1 MLAGTLTFEDSTIS
15 YHSTGE
21 MVTYHIVDSLSGA
34 SATKQVPQEL
44 FFAAMA
50 CCFSPDIIDNRQI
63 SYAELEAAMPVKEDL
78 VYTYEAQNIEQALSA
93 LRWIP

>member
-21 MVTYHIVDSLSGA
+21 MVTYHIVDSLSGL
-34 SATKQVPQEL
+34 SATKQVPQKL

-63 SYAELEAAMPVKEDL
+63 SYAELEAAMPEEEDL
-78 VYTYEAQNIEQALSA
+78 VDVHEAQDIEQALFI